1 MTSHQG
7 AAQAI
12 RTGPRLTGPVRA
24 HPPLA
29 HPPLAHP
36 PLAAGTEPSAR
47 GVHAAEGVHGAEGV
61 QGTRRILIV
70 DDEPNIRS
78 FIGRALAAAGYL
90 TGFAG
95 SGSEGLRHALDE
107 HYDLVILD
115 LVMPDMDGSSM
126 LDQLLRARPDQTVMV
141 LSCVADVAT
150 KVDCL
155 ERGARDYLTKPFSLA
170 ELLVRIRVRLREDA
184 HLRGEARPGE
194 ATGEIIRAGNLTL
207 DVARLVADIG
217 HGPVPLTRLEF
228 LLLREL
234 AEHFGQSVPKGRLLA
249 SVWGYDFDPG
259 SNVVDVCVRR
269 LRSKLGFS
277 LIKTVRGEGYQLADS

>member
-1 MTSHQG
+1 MMSHQR
-7 AAQAI
+7 AAQV
-12 RTGPRLTGPVRA
+12 TVTESNL
-24 HPPLA
+24 
-29 HPPLAHP
+29 
-36 PLAAGTEPSAR
+36 TEPAR
-47 GVHAAEGVHGAEGV
+47 THGTLTEGADPAA
-61 QGTRRILIV
+61 RRILIV
-70 DDEPNIRS
+70 DDEPSAIRS

-95 SGSEGLRHALDE
+95 SGTEGLRNALDE

-115 LVMPDMDGSSM
+115 LVMPDLDGCDV

-184 HLRGEARPGE
+184 HLRGDALRAGE
-194 ATGEIIRAGNLTL
+194 AAGEVVRAGNLTL

-217 HGPVPLTRLEF
+217 QGPVPLTRLEF

-234 AEHFGQSVPKGRLLA
+234 AEHFGQAVPKGRLLA

-269 LRSKLGFS
+269 LRSKLGFN
-277 LIKTVRGEGYQLADS
+277 LIKTVRGEGYQLADR

>member
-1 MTSHQG
+1 MRSHQG
-7 AAQAI
+7 AAQVS
-12 RTGPRLTGPVRA
+12 LTESN
-24 HPPLA
+24 L
-29 HPPLAHP
+29 
-36 PLAAGTEPSAR
+36 TEPAQT
-47 GVHAAEGVHGAEGV
+47 HATPAGGAAPAA
-61 QGTRRILIV
+61 RRILIV

-78 FIGRALAAAGYL
+78 FIDRALAAAGYL
-90 TGFAG
+90 TGLAG
-95 SGSEGLRHALDE
+95 SGTEGLRHALDE
-107 HYDLVILD
+107 HYDLIILD
-115 LVMPDMDGSSM
+115 LVMPDMDGCNV

-184 HLRGEARPGE
+184 HLRGDAPRAGE
-194 ATGEIIRAGNLTL
+194 AAGEVVRAGSLTL

-217 HGPVPLTRLEF
+217 QGPVPLTRLEF

-234 AEHFGQSVPKGRLLA
+234 AEHFGQSVPKGKLLA

-277 LIKTVRGEGYQLADS
+277 LIKTVRGEGYQLADH

>member
-1 MTSHQG
+1 MTSHQVATQG
-7 AAQAI
+7 GQ
-12 RTGPRLTGPVRA
+12 
-24 HPPLA
+24 
-29 HPPLAHP
+29 
-36 PLAAGTEPSAR
+36 
-47 GVHAAEGVHGAEGV
+47 GVQGAEGPA
-61 QGTRRILIV
+61 RILIV

-78 FIGRALAAAGYL
+78 FIGRALSAAGYL
-90 TGFAG
+90 PAFAS
-95 SGSEGLRHALDE
+95 SGSEALRHALGT
-107 HYDLVILD
+107 HYDLVLLD
-115 LVMPDMDGSSM
+115 LVMPDMNGSSV

-141 LSCVADVAT
+141 LSCVADVAA

-184 HLRGEARPGE
+184 HLRNEGPRPGE
-194 ATGEIIRAGNLTL
+194 AAGEIVRAGSLTL

-228 LLLREL
+228 LLLRAL
-234 AEHFGQSVPKGRLLA
+234 AEHYGQSVSKGRLLA

-269 LRSKLGFS
+269 LRSKLGFD
-277 LIKTVRGEGYQLADS
+277 LIKTVRGEGYQLVAR

>member
-1 MTSHQG
+1 MMSHQG
-7 AAQAI
+7 AAQV
-12 RTGPRLTGPVRA
+12 TP
-24 HPPLA
+24 
-29 HPPLAHP
+29 
-36 PLAAGTEPSAR
+36 TEPNLTEPALSHSAL
-47 GVHAAEGVHGAEGV
+47 GHSALTEGADPAAK
-61 QGTRRILIV
+61 RILIV

-95 SGSEGLRHALDE
+95 SGTEGLRHALDE
-107 HYDLVILD
+107 HYDLIILD
-115 LVMPDMDGSSM
+115 LVMPDMDGCSV

-184 HLRGEARPGE
+184 HLHGDGPKPGE
-194 ATGEIIRAGNLTL
+194 TSGEVIRAGSLTL

-217 HGPVPLTRLEF
+217 QGPVPLTRLEF

-277 LIKTVRGEGYQLADS
+277 LIKTVRGEGYQLADH